1 MLNQRTVR
9 RHSQIRRGAVMVE
22 FALTFPILV
31 ILLFGCYEV
40 SRANM
45 LQHAADA
52 AAYEAARAGIIPGA
66 TPDRCRQAASF
77 VLRATGVR
85 EFTLVITP
93 NTIGRTT
100 PEVSVEVTIPL
111 RENTVM
117 ASFFFGRTTT
127 FVGRC
132 ELTREVF

>member
-1 MLNQRTVR
+1 MFCSRATRQR
-9 RHSQIRRGAVMVE
+9 SQVRRGAVMVE

-77 VLRATGVR
+77 VLRATGVSQ
-85 EFTLVITP
+85 FNLVVTP
-93 NTIGRTT
+93 DTIGRNT